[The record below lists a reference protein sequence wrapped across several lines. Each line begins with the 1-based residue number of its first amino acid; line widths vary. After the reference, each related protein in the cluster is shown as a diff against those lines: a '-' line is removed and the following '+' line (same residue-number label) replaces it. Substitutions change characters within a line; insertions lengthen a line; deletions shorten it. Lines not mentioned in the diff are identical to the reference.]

1 MGTVDYRFAAYNHY
15 KTIDSFLDKRKDFIV
30 LGLCGKTGSGAS
42 TAARILQQDFASLNL
57 PYPGDELGDDLEG
70 HEYKILYRYAQKH
83 WLPFFGLKSS
93 ALITAHILSAGE
105 DKFKQFLTD
114 LFSSAAKGTSIDE
127 DVEGFFSRGMRF
139 SVWDEV
145 ELDSGVALNTLKWFT
160 DDADSTNIKA
170 GTATPKGR
178 RMISGDENLESVSGN
193 AGASTFKISVDG
205 EEIVGVL
212 ISEGIVEFD
221 IKELYKLYMAYI
233 KRRERKSGFNN
244 PLWICILKKFI
255 YDFLPKETHRLWH
268 GLSSQVQGLNIMA
281 QQQLGINMRICG
293 KPYFEPGG
301 GAAADGVGRE
311 FDPEAYLSIVEE
323 INHCIKLLVAYLTWR
338 KGLNKGKNDDMR
350 SLVVVDSIKN
360 PYESMYLKS
369 RYTNYYLL
377 GIYTEDIARENRLLK
392 GLGIA
397 AKFVKSIDIIEQQSE
412 FKKLWKERAE
422 KSKQSQDGCQGDKP
436 PAEEFKPHQGVCGE
450 GKGPGSDIDIVD
462 KAMSTIDKGDLY
474 DEIPFILQN
483 VESCLQDA
491 DIFINNERDNE
502 NRLLLKK
509 KLVRYVSLIMN
520 PGLVLPTPV
529 ERCMQFAYT
538 AKLNSGCI
546 SRQVGAAITDADY
559 HLLAIGWNQQ
569 PEGQL
574 PCSYRDLCSL
584 HYKWSKESYS
594 EYECDDTEAIQERI
608 KAPVTDL
615 LSKPEC
621 PLNEKG
627 KLPAFCFKDLYN
639 SITGSNNQVHPRS
652 LHAEETAFLNLKQF
666 DCTGGILFTTSSPCE
681 LCSKKARYMGI
692 KTIYYIEPY
701 AGLSF
706 SHVLKIGA
714 ISTQPKLLLFSGA
727 VGRAYTQL
735 YTPLM
740 PQKDE
745 IAFWLGAKLDAK
757 ILGALAKKQTL
768 AERQLDCPNSELN
781 PGTGV
786 SSRVGLPGEEQ

>member
-1 MGTVDYRFAAYNHY
+1 MGTVDYEFATHNHY
-15 KTIDSFLDKRKDFIV
+15 RTIDSFLDKRMDFIV

-42 TAARILQQDFASLNL
+42 TAAQILQQDFASLNL
-57 PYPGDELGDDLEG
+57 PAPGDELGDSLES

-83 WLPFFGLKSS
+83 WLPFFALKAS
-93 ALITAHILSAGE
+93 AIITAHILGE
-105 DKFKQFLTD
+105 SEGKFKHFLSS
-114 LFSSAAKGTSIDE
+114 LFPNAADAAGIDKVIHE
-127 DVEGFFSRGMRF
+127 FFSRKMTF
-139 SVWDEV
+139 SIWDEV
-145 ELDSGVALNTLKWFT
+145 ELDDGMAVNTQQWFAN
-160 DDADSTNIKA
+160 DADSTNIKA
-170 GTATPKGR
+170 GTAVPKGR
-178 RMISGDENLESVSGN
+178 RVPDNANSENGNSN
-193 AGASTFKISVDG
+193 AGSSTFKINIDG
-205 EEIVGVL
+205 MEIGSKL
-212 ISEGIVEFD
+212 IGEGIVEFD
-221 IKELYKLYMAYI
+221 IKELYKLYTAYI
-233 KRRERKSGFNN
+233 KRRKRKGGFSN

-255 YDFLPKETHRLWH
+255 YDFLPTETHKLWH
-268 GLSSQVQGLNIMA
+268 DLSSQVQGLNIMA
-281 QQQLGINMRICG
+281 QQQLGINIRICG
-293 KPYFEPGG
+293 EPYYDPDNVLTG
-301 GAAADGVGRE
+301 DGVGHE

-338 KGLNKGKNDDMR
+338 KGLNYGKNDNMR

-377 GIYTEDIARENRLLK
+377 GIYTEDNVREHRLMQVI
-392 GLGIA
+392 GIA

-412 FKKLWKERAE
+412 FKKLWRERAE
-422 KSKQSQDGCQGDKP
+422 KNKQVQNGCEGDRERAEGSKCYQDGCEGDEMP
-436 PAEEFKPHQGVCGE
+436 SSA
-450 GKGPGSDIDIVD
+450 IDIVE
-462 KAMSTIDKGDLY
+462 KEMSTIEKGDLY
-474 DEIPFILQN
+474 DEISFILQN
-483 VESCLQDA
+483 VEGCLQDA

-509 KLVRYVSLIMN
+509 KLIRYVSLIMN

-546 SRQVGAAITDADY
+546 SRQVGAAITDANY

-584 HYKWSKESYS
+584 YYKWSKEGYS
-594 EYECDDTEAIQERI
+594 EYECDDTEAIQKSI
-608 KAPVTDL
+608 KAPVTEL

-639 SITGSNNQVHPRS
+639 SITHSNNQVHPRS

-681 LCSKKARYMGI
+681 LCAKKARYMGI

-714 ISTQPKLLLFSGA
+714 ISTQPELLLFSGA

-735 YTPLM
+735 YTPLI

-745 IAFWLGAKLDAK
+745 ITFWLGAKLDAD
-757 ILGALAKKQTL
+757 ILDELAKKKVDD
-768 AERQLDCPNSELN
+768 RQSHNCPGGGPNSGQ
-781 PGTGV
+781 GTTG
-786 SSRVGLPGEEQ
+786 GTDLPGEQ